1 MMEQR
6 TLDIIRICKGT
17 TKYSQND
24 TVYNGIR
31 RYMSDE
37 YMMAPDYYE
46 DEDIDCVL
54 WEAMKDYLDHC
65 DKPSFFMWCLKD
77 VMDRYNWELYP
88 AIAVVFGRHT
98 QVRNDNGYV
107 NGFDDRIHRLD
118 KEKENV

>member
-17 TKYSQND
+17 TKYNQND

-37 YMMAPDYYE
+37 CMMEPDYYA
-46 DEDIDCVL
+46 DEDIDYIL

-65 DKPSFFMWCLKD
+65 DKPSFFMWRLKD
-77 VMDRYNWELYP
+77 VMDKYNWEIYP
-88 AIAVVFGRHT
+88 AIAVVFGAYT
-98 QVRNDNGYV
+98 QVRDNGNYV
-107 NGFDDRIHRLD
+107 NGFDDRLHKLD
-118 KEKENV
+118 KEELK